1 MFLVY
6 KRLSDTQIPH
16 APSFVEGV
24 IDFRGEVIPVLNMR
38 EKFGIDAASNK
49 DFSVIVVIEF
59 TGRIMG
65 ITVDGVSDIQNLPKE
80 KIQQTP
86 EFTSREKTKYL
97 RAVGKLKERLI
108 LIIDLGKIIDLNE
121 EKKLDE
127 LLLPLNEQDNRLVEN
142 G

>member
-1 MFLVY
+1 
-6 KRLSDTQIPH
+6 
-16 APSFVEGV
+16 
-24 IDFRGEVIPVLNMR
+24 
-38 EKFGIDAASNK
+38 
-49 DFSVIVVIEF
+49 
-59 TGRIMG
+59 MG

-108 LIIDLGKIIDLNE
+108 LILDLGKIIDLNE